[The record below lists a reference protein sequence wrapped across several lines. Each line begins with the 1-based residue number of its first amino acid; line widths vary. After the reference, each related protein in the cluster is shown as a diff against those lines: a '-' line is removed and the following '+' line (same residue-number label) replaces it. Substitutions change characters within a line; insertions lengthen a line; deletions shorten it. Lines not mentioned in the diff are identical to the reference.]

1 MWRRPVM
8 FLVGFG
14 TCQTRQVTDDA
25 DENPSPMSDPNFD
38 QPQVVPDD
46 ITVALG
52 DDEEDDDDEPASVAF
67 LGMGVMGAPMARHV
81 ARAGHSVTVYNRTP
95 AKALAWVALNGHGAS
110 PTPAEAAEEADVVMM
125 CVGNDDDVRE
135 VVLGANGVLTT
146 MREGSILVDHTTA
159 SAELARELAAACAER
174 GVGFVD
180 APVSGGQAG
189 AENGQLTVMCG
200 SDDQAVFDQVVP
212 VIAHF
217 AKSCVLLGD
226 AGAGQLTK
234 MVNQICVGG
243 MIQALAEAVN
253 FAQRAGLD
261 VEQVVDVISKGASQ
275 SWQMENR
282 AVTMANGEFDF
293 GFAVDWM
300 RKDFGIVF
308 DEAARNGARLPITAL
323 VDQFYA
329 QIQARGGHRWDTSSL
344 IDLLTNP

>member
-1 MWRRPVM
+1 
-8 FLVGFG
+8 
-14 TCQTRQVTDDA
+14 VTNDATPTSIPKPADDPA
-25 DENPSPMSDPNFD
+25 TDETEPTDSGQIIVEIGEVSDS
-38 QPQVVPDD
+38 D
-46 ITVALG
+46 I
-52 DDEEDDDDEPASVAF
+52 DIDSEIDDDDGDEPARVAF

-81 ARAGHSVTVYNRTP
+81 ARAGHPMTVYNRTA

-110 PTPAEAAEEADVVMM
+110 PTPGEAAEEADVVMM

-135 VVLGANGVLTT
+135 VVLGTHGVLAT
-146 MREGSILVDHTTA
+146 MREGSVLVDHTTA
-159 SAELARELAAACAER
+159 SAELARELSVACAER

-200 SDDQAVFDQVVP
+200 CDDEDVFESVVP

-217 AKSCVLLGD
+217 ARSCVRLGD

-234 MVNQICVGG
+234 MVNQICIGG
-243 MIQALAEAVN
+243 MIQGLAEAVN
-253 FAQRAGLD
+253 FAQRAGLGY
-261 VEQVVDVISKGASQ
+261 EQGVVVIRKRACQ

-282 AVTMANGEFDF
+282 AVTMAAGKFDF

-300 RKDFGIVF
+300 RKDFAIVF
-308 DEAARNGARLPITAL
+308 EEASRNGSRLPVTVL

-329 QIQARGGHRWDTSSL
+329 QIQQRGGERWDTSSL